1 MSAVEPAVQSNGEQQ
16 QKRKKKSGA
25 PKETPKKAFAE
36 RRFATYI
43 HKKARSKDISMA
55 APALVA
61 AELLVE
67 HLVDTLAAN
76 ARSAVKYGKNGT
88 LSDKHMKAATKTA
101 MGGQLR
107 QAAKYAGKVAIAT
120 YEKSIGKPAPEL
132 KKKKKAK
139 PTDDG
144 DKEGN

>member
-1 MSAVEPAVQSNGEQQ
+1 MSAVKPAVQSDAEEQQ
-16 QKRKKKSGA
+16 KKKKKSSA
-25 PKETPKKAFAE
+25 SKETPKQAFAE

-43 HKKARSKDISMA
+43 HKKAKGKEISLNG
-55 APALVA
+55 PALVA

-107 QAAKYAGKVAIAT
+107 QAANLAGKVAIAT
-120 YEKSIGKPAPEL
+120 YEKSIGKTAKP
-132 KKKKKAK
+132 KKKKAAQ
-139 PTDDG
+139 PNDG
-144 DKEGN
+144 GGDGK

>member
-1 MSAVEPAVQSNGEQQ
+1 MSAVEPAAQPNGEK
-16 QKRKKKSGA
+16 QKKKKSSA

-43 HKKARSKDISMA
+43 HKKAKGKEISLNG
-55 APALVA
+55 PALVA
-61 AELLVE
+61 SELLVE

-107 QAAKYAGKVAIAT
+107 QAAHLAGKVAIAT
-120 YEKSIGKPAPEL
+120 YEKSIGKV
-132 KKKKKAK
+132 AK
-139 PTDDG
+139 PKKQGKNQPPSTDG
-144 DKEGN
+144 K